1 LHVNNLSCQQSAIS
15 SQLFA
20 FADNSILITE
30 NCFMAVLKKIRSRW
44 WSQSEESAEP
54 IVEYGSQAASTILE
68 ARYDVRPL
76 TVTQLDECW
85 RLDQRCFV
93 DGEAYSRDTFE
104 YLLTAPESVSYRA
117 VTPGGVMVGFIIGL
131 VEPDHTGHVT
141 TVGVAPE
148 HRRRRIAQRLMEKA
162 EDGFRR
168 RDVRIVRLEVRSIN
182 TGAQQ
187 LYQNLGYTV
196 TQRLPRY
203 YSNGGDGLLMIKPL

>member
-1 LHVNNLSCQQSAIS
+1 
-15 SQLFA
+15 
-20 FADNSILITE
+20 
-30 NCFMAVLKKIRSRW
+30 MAVLKKIRSRF
-44 WSQSEESAEP
+44 WSHPVEAEP
-54 IVEYGSQAASTILE
+54 EVYQAPATPSLLE

-76 TVTQLDECW
+76 TVAQLDECW

-117 VTPGGVMVGFIIGL
+117 VTQGGMMVGFIVGL
-131 VEPDHTGHVT
+131 VEPDHTGHIT
-141 TVGVAPE
+141 TLGVAPE
-148 HRRRRIAQRLMEKA
+148 YRRRGIAQKMLGKI

-168 RDVRIVRLEVRSIN
+168 RDVRIVRLEVRSVN

-187 LYQNLGYTV
+187 LYRNLDYIV

-203 YSNGGDGLLMIKPL
+203 YSNGGDGLLMIKSLV